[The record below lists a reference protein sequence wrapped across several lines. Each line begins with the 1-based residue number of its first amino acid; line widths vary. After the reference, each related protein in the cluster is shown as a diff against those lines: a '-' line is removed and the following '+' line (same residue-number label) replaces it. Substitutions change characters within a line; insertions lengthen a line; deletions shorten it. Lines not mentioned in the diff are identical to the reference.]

1 MSKLRTTIGP
11 YIMTKMRNFIKS
23 ISSFQV
29 LRVMPLMFLV
39 TLIALAGCGG
49 GGGNGDGDNDEESGG
64 GSDDM
69 LTGLQVPG
77 LESYDR
83 IIARL
88 IDEYDIPGAAIA
100 VVHHGRLIYA
110 RGFGLADRENSERVQ
125 PDSLFRIASVSKPIT
140 AAAVLKLVEEGQLDL
155 DARVFR
161 DLLDEIK
168 PYQVSDPKMNLI
180 TIRDLLRHSGGFDS
194 AISGDPQFNQK
205 AISKEIGKSTPLG
218 CVDII
223 AFMKSQDLDFKP
235 GERYAYSNFGYCV
248 LGQVIEKIS
257 GMSYEDYVRKEILIP
272 AGVLR
277 MRIADPFLS
286 GRLENEVKYYDYP
299 GAELSESLDTR
310 VRTRVPWPYN
320 GFLSTMDAH
329 GGWAGSAIDLVRFI
343 NAVDRRGNDDV
354 IADMTS
360 ALMIAP
366 QRIPPFEQGPVWY
379 AFGWLVRDPGNGEAN
394 WWHAGSVSGST
405 SLVVR
410 AGNGFSWAAVMNSR
424 PENFED
430 FNGVLDNSLW
440 EAFHEVTRWP
450 EHDLFSSF
458 Q

>member
-11 YIMTKMRNFIKS
+11 YFMTIMRILIKS
-23 ISSFQV
+23 IGSFHV
-29 LRVMPLMFLV
+29 LRVKLLMFLV
-39 TLIALAGCGG
+39 TLIALAGCAGSGG
-49 GGGNGDGDNDEESGG
+49 MMMATIDEESGG
-64 GSDDM
+64 SDVV
-69 LTGLQVPG
+69 LTGLPVLG

-100 VVHHGRLIYA
+100 VVRHGRLVYA
-110 RGFGLADRENSERVQ
+110 RGFGLADRENGERVQ

-155 DARVFR
+155 DALVFR
-161 DLLDEIK
+161 NLLDEIE
-168 PYQVSDPKMNLI
+168 PNQVSDHRMNEI

-194 AISGDPQFNQK
+194 TISGDPQFNQK

-223 AFMKSQDLDFKP
+223 AYMKSQDLDFKP

-329 GGWAGSAIDLVRFI
+329 GGVGRLC
-343 NAVDRRGNDDV
+343 DRPG
-354 IADMTS
+354 T
-360 ALMIAP
+360 LH
-366 QRIPPFEQGPVWY
+366 QCGGP
-379 AFGWLVRDPGNGEAN
+379 
-394 WWHAGSVSGST
+394 
-405 SLVVR
+405 
-410 AGNGFSWAAVMNSR
+410 SR
-424 PENFED
+424 
-430 FNGVLDNSLW
+430 
-440 EAFHEVTRWP
+440 
-450 EHDLFSSF
+450 